1 MPAVKEKTL
10 NRQVYHELLRKL
22 IEAEISLGAQLDER
36 SLAAEMGVSRTPVRE
51 AIIQLVRE
59 GLVDYYPYR
68 GHFVK
73 MWTPKEVNDLFEVR
87 KVLEALA
94 VRLAVRKLSQDDL
107 DEVRGIV
114 DDIQAALRQ
123 GDIEGFSEADRCF
136 HNTIIQKTGNQTLI
150 DGLERLACQIQVIR
164 TIANRAPDLV
174 ERMLNEWPR
183 IMAALE
189 ARDAERSAEL
199 MLSHIEDARKTVVG
213 HLLELEAVAEKL

>member
-1 MPAVKEKTL
+1 MPTAKEPTL
-10 NRQVYHELLRKL
+10 NRQVYREVLRQLLDG
-22 IEAEISLGAQLDER
+22 EIPLGAQLDER
-36 SLAAEMGVSRTPVRE
+36 TLAAQIGVSRTPVRE

-94 VRLAVRKLSQDDL
+94 VRLAVRKVSEEDL
-107 DEVRGIV
+107 DELRTIV
-114 DDIQAALRQ
+114 ADIQDALRH
-123 GDIEGFSEADRCF
+123 GDIEGFSEADRLF
-136 HNTIIQKTGNQTLI
+136 HNTIVQKTGNQTLI
-150 DGLERLACQIQVIR
+150 DGLDRLACQIQVIR
-164 TIANRAPDLV
+164 TIANRAPDLI

-183 IMAALE
+183 ILAALE

-199 MLSHIEDARKTVVG
+199 MLVHIEDARKTVVG
-213 HLLELEAVAEKL
+213 HLQELEAAAEKV

>member
-1 MPAVKEKTL
+1 MPAAKETTL
-10 NRQVYHELLRKL
+10 NRQVYREVLRQLLDG
-22 IEAEISLGAQLDER
+22 EIPLGSQLDER
-36 SLAAEMGVSRTPVRE
+36 TLAAQIGVSRTPVRE

-107 DEVRGIV
+107 DELREIV
-114 DDIQAALRQ
+114 NDVQDALRHA
-123 GDIEGFSEADRCF
+123 DIEGFSEADRLF
-136 HNTIIQKTGNQTLI
+136 HNTITQKTGNQTLI
-150 DGLERLACQIQVIR
+150 DALDRLACQIQVIR

-183 IMAALE
+183 ILAALE
-189 ARDAERSAEL
+189 ARDAECSAQL
-199 MLSHIEDARKTVVG
+199 MLEHIEDARKTVVG
-213 HLLELEAVAEKL
+213 HLQELEAVAEQY

>member
-1 MPAVKEKTL
+1 MPAVKEETL
-10 NRQVYHELLRKL
+10 NRQVYREMLRKL
-22 IEAEISLGAQLDER
+22 IEGEIPLGAQLDER
-36 SLAAEMGVSRTPVRE
+36 TLAAELGVSRTPVRE

-87 KVLEALA
+87 KALEALA

-114 DDIQAALRQ
+114 DDIQTALRH

-136 HNTIIQKTGNQTLI
+136 HNTIMQKTGNRTLI

-183 IMAALE
+183 IMTALE
-189 ARDAERSAEL
+189 TRDAERSAEL

>member
-1 MPAVKEKTL
+1 MKEKTL

>member
-183 IMAALE
+183 IMTALE
-189 ARDAERSAEL
+189 TRDAERSAEL

>member
-1 MPAVKEKTL
+1 MPAAKETTL
-10 NRQVYHELLRKL
+10 NRQVYREVLRQLLDG
-22 IEAEISLGAQLDER
+22 EIPLGTQLDER
-36 SLAAEMGVSRTPVRE
+36 TLAARIGVSRTPVRE

-59 GLVDYYPYR
+59 GLVNYYPYR

-107 DEVRGIV
+107 DELREIV
-114 DDIQAALRQ
+114 NDIEDALRH
-123 GDIEGFSEADRCF
+123 GDIEGFSEADRLF

-150 DGLERLACQIQVIR
+150 DGLDRLDCQIQVIR

-174 ERMLNEWPR
+174 PRMLNEWPR
-183 IMAALE
+183 ILAALE
-189 ARDAERSAEL
+189 VRDAEQSAEL
-199 MLSHIEDARKTVVG
+199 MLVHIEDARKTVVG
-213 HLLELEAVAEKL
+213 HLLELELAADKV

>member
-1 MPAVKEKTL
+1 MPATKETTL
-10 NRQVYHELLRKL
+10 NRQVYGEVLRQLLDG
-22 IEAEISLGAQLDER
+22 EIPLGAQLDER
-36 SLAAEMGVSRTPVRE
+36 TLAARIGVSRTPVRE

-59 GLVDYYPYR
+59 GLVNYYPYR

-107 DEVRGIV
+107 DELREIV
-114 DDIQAALRQ
+114 NDIEDALRH
-123 GDIEGFSEADRCF
+123 GDIEGFSEADRLF
-136 HNTIIQKTGNQTLI
+136 HNSIIQKTGNQTLI
-150 DGLERLACQIQVIR
+150 DGLDRLDCQIQVIR

-183 IMAALE
+183 ILTALE
-189 ARDAERSAEL
+189 ARDAEQSAKL
-199 MLSHIEDARKTVVG
+199 MLVHIEDARKTVVG
-213 HLLELEAVAEKL
+213 HLLELELAADKV